1 MEEQL
6 ITFKTARLAK
16 EKGYVNFEKDFKSA
30 LEDTRNYSKQ
40 TYVFY
45 RTYDKNPIMNY
56 STDVNLVVTQTGNS
70 DIGGLLESYED
81 ENYTIQSN
89 YLAPTQSLLQKW
101 LRDIHFIDVEPKAI
115 RFVGDEKA
123 SYYNNYINGSMIE
136 MKKYNSYEEALEEG
150 LYQAL
155 LLI

>member
-1 MEEQL
+1 MKEEIIQ
-6 ITFKTARLAK
+6 FEVAKLAK
-16 EKGYVNFEKDFKSA
+16 EKGFPQNLFNTSWYNEFGTLNGRSDLDKEGKSYGEHFIPKE
-30 LEDTRNYSKQ
+30 LKHVYKREL
-40 TYVFY
+40 F
-45 RTYDKNPIMNY
+45 
-56 STDVNLVVTQTGNS
+56 
-70 DIGGLLESYED
+70 
-81 ENYTIQSN
+81 
-89 YLAPTQSLLQKW
+89 LAPTQSLLQKW

-136 MKKYNSYEEALEEG
+136 MKKYNSYEEALEKG

>member
-1 MEEQL
+1 MDL
-6 ITFKTARLAK
+6 IQKACNLGFILKNK
-16 EKGYVNFEKDFKSA
+16 EY
-30 LEDTRNYSKQ
+30 
-40 TYVFY
+40 
-45 RTYDKNPIMNY
+45 
-56 STDVNLVVTQTGNS
+56 
-70 DIGGLLESYED
+70 
-81 ENYTIQSN
+81 
-89 YLAPTQSLLQKW
+89 YLWELQKW

-136 MKKYNSYEEALEEG
+136 MKKYNSYEEALEKG